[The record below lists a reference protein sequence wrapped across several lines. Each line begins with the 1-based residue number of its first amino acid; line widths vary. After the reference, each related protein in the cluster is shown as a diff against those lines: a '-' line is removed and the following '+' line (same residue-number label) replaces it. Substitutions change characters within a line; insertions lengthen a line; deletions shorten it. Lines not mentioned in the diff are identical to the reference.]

1 MAIDTLQ
8 VAPATVD
15 PSLLCIAAR
24 IEAAKREILCRT
36 LQMIVGAGPI
46 NIIAMVGIMFALAKL
61 LGH

>member
-1 MAIDTLQ
+1 MAIETLQ

-24 IEAAKREILCRT
+24 IEAAKWEILYRA
-36 LQMIVGAGPI
+36 LQMIVGWVLI
-46 NIIAMVGIMFALAKL
+46 NIAAVLMFALAKL